1 VSNGNMQQVP
11 VNSGNMRQVP
21 VNAGSVGQSAPANN
35 GNMRP
40 QSTPVNSGNMRPQS
54 APVSNG
60 NAQQVPVNA
69 GSVGQSAPVNSGNA
83 QQHAVQQTLPVD
95 SGAMHDRQSRAQTMS
110 ADRSK
115 PSGDAGLNDRKAA
128 FLDDSRPKLAETR
141 RFAQTAPEPGAQ
153 SSLDDQAPGGG
164 SRGPGLANTGE
175 NEARVAFERRQSEMD
190 AAMDDAPDW
199 AANGFG
205 D

>member
-1 VSNGNMQQVP
+1 VNSGNMQQVP
-11 VNSGNMRQVP
+11 VNSGNMRSQSAPVNSGNMQQVP

-35 GNMRP
+35 G
-40 QSTPVNSGNMRPQS
+40 S
-54 APVSNG
+54 
-60 NAQQVPVNA
+60 
-69 GSVGQSAPVNSGNA
+69 A

-115 PSGDAGLNDRKAA
+115 PSEVQGHSALNDRKAA